1 MYKLNAHLSIF
12 SAFRIVVFYAIF
24 SAIYIYSSDYFLE
37 TFIKDVELLTR
48 FQTYKGI
55 GFIIITAALL
65 YILVKRNLDTTTSY
79 FQQIIDVKQQSD
91 EQIKASQQEYMTLF
105 NHSPLPMLLFE
116 IPSLNILLVNEA
128 CCDFYGYTMEE
139 FSRMNLSE
147 IRPAEDVPLMHKNLT
162 ESFNSENHV
171 LPSVIRHIKKS
182 GEIIYVKVKNTSVI
196 YQGKTVKIASAV
208 DLSSEIE
215 AQMQLQESNTK
226 LKIAS
231 EIANLGYWTNDI
243 IKNKIH
249 WSDELYKIFELDPAT
264 FELTLENVIS
274 HFHPE
279 NQQQFKKELGE
290 DASGNSINESEQ
302 RIITGT
308 GKIKWILE
316 RVYITKDE
324 NGIPLKI
331 DGIALD
337 ITNRKLHEQEIEKSN
352 ERFET
357 LAKATIEAIIDW
369 DIVNDKV
376 IWGEGFHSLLG
387 YDLSQYDNYL
397 WSSNIHPDDRER
409 VLGDLNKTLE
419 DPTKETFNAEF
430 RFLKANRDVAY
441 MQHRG
446 IFIRDENGKAIRAL
460 GAMIDLSE
468 ALEHLQKIEAQDKA
482 LKQIA
487 WTQSHVVRAPLANLM
502 GLVSLLN
509 NSNANGSYDQSL
521 INHINDS
528 AEKLDLIIHE
538 IVNKSSEN
546 DHLS

>member
-1 MYKLNAHLSIF
+1 MYKLNAHLSKF